1 MKKIISIILIVTILC
16 MSSALAVGVSA
27 REAYNFECDHLHLDS
42 EEEETLDNLW
52 WYGFLT
58 KSFSPGGDMLL
69 LFEYGDSFVEILIV
83 LKDEPVNYW
92 VLTPNY
98 DEEYAKERVIRM
110 YRIADKKAMPTSTDP
125 TVARPVI
132 ITALRKDIFKSA
144 KVTAE
149 YDDIEIK
156 NVFFCEPDPYGR
168 YFFLYETNYGN
179 YVFYKN
185 YYDEAELAEGK
196 IAHEYLFPMEMIY
209 PYAKRGDYKLDELM
223 EAGGV
228 DLSQY
233 RLGVYSEEFPLPNGF
248 NYDIYDPKLSDPSV
262 IFAVTALISLGGFAV
277 FAVKRP
283 RRKETGN

>member
-1 MKKIISIILIVTILC
+1 MT
-16 MSSALAVGVSA
+16 SALAVGVSA
-27 REAYNFECDHLHLDS
+27 RDAYVFECDHLHWDS
-42 EEEETLDNLW
+42 KEKYAFGHLW
-52 WYGFLT
+52 EVEFLT
-58 KSFSPGGDMLL
+58 KSFSPGGDMLM
-69 LFEYGDSFVEILIV
+69 LFEEVITIDSILVVLYGSPI
-83 LKDEPVNYW
+83 NYW
-92 VLTPNY
+92 VLTIDDPREFTYGN
-98 DEEYAKERVIRM
+98 DKLIHM
-110 YRIADKKAMPTSTDP
+110 YRISDNTAELTSTDP

-233 RLGVYSEEFPLPNGF
+233 RLGVYSEEFPLPNGR
-248 NYDIYDPKLSDPSV
+248 NYDIYDPKLSDPSI
-262 IFAVTALISLGGFAV
+262 IFSVTALISLGGFAA

-283 RRKETGN
+283 RRKET